1 MVQFRV
7 WVYVYT
13 YTYVLYVNIVYN
25 HILCIISPQTSPSAG
40 PVEGGTLYT
49 IRGSNLGAYPIENV
63 TILFGERVCRIDSS
77 GSGTLVCA
85 VPSTTSEGEVDVTL
99 SRKGVNRHPVGRYRY
114 AVPRVDNVMPS
125 RSPTRGGSTVYVM
138 GVNLDIGNV
147 ERTSVA
153 VVFGSSRK
161 RQTSNSTMLQL
172 LVMR

>member
-1 MVQFRV
+1 MSVS
-7 WVYVYT
+7 
-13 YTYVLYVNIVYN
+13 N
-25 HILCIISPQTSPSAG
+25 CIGSYSPQTSPSAG

-49 IRGSNLGAYPIENV
+49 IRGSNLGAYPRENV
-63 TILFGERVCRIDSS
+63 TILFGERVCLIDSS
-77 GSGTLVCA
+77 RSGILVCA

-99 SRKGVNRHPVGRYRY
+99 SRKGVDRHPVGRYRY

-125 RSPTRGGSTVYVM
+125 KSPTRGGSTVYVM

-153 VVFGSSRK
+153 MVFGSSRK

-172 LVMR
+172 PVER